1 MKTKVFLSLTISIAF
16 ISLIML
22 PSLSVAVDE
31 PKIEGMI
38 ELDLHLGEDA
48 GLAKVE
54 VNLTGDMIS
63 MAVKSM
69 KEKPEVSEAAK
80 FLADIKSIKVRVY
93 DKSSMKK
100 EVLDDLTKFY
110 EAQLEKG
117 KWNTVVR
124 VNDGDKKVGVYLLKS
139 KHSDGSSEEYI
150 SGLTVIV
157 GEPEQVVAVNIAG
170 NIDLVKLA
178 ELSKKMGNKDIQ
190 NLAESLGK
198 DFSPKEKE
206 KPKESK

>member
-1 MKTKVFLSLTISIAF
+1 MKTKVFLSLTISMAF
-16 ISLIML
+16 ISLIIIL

-38 ELDLHLGEDA
+38 EVDYPNA

-63 MAVKSM
+63 AATSSM
-69 KEKPEVSEAAK
+69 KDKPEVSEAVK
-80 FLADIKSIKVRVY
+80 FLAKIKSIKVRVY
-93 DKSSMKK
+93 DRLSMKDK
-100 EVLDDLTKFY
+100 TYNDFAKFY
-110 EAQLEKG
+110 EDQLEPG
-117 KWNTVVR
+117 KLWNTVVR
-124 VNDGDKKVGVYLLKS
+124 VNDENTKVGVYLLKS
-139 KHSDGSSEEYI
+139 KRNDGSSEEYI
-150 SGLTVIV
+150 PGLTVIV
-157 GEPEQVVAVNIAG
+157 GSPEQVVAVNIAG
-170 NIDLVKLA
+170 DIDIAKLA